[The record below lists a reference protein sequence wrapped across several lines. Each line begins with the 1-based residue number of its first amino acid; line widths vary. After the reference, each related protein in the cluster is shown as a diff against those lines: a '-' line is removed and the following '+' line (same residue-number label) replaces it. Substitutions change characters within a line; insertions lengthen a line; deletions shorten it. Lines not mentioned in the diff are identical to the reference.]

1 MYYIIMSLAV
11 LPNEIDYKKTLPSL
25 PDGITCTQVVVV
37 PSSGQSFG
45 PQQLITFDLPAM
57 GSLSPSSM
65 YLRYAYEIENATVSS
80 TVKSEIKGTPFYS
93 FFEKNEV
100 TMGSTIVET
109 LSNYGP
115 TNHMITN
122 LTLSGSQKESSVSY
136 GYSPLALIGSVPNGR
151 VCANNEK
158 ETLAGPF
165 NCILSACERHVPLSL
180 MPLTRI
186 QLTTSSI
193 SSMFTTN
200 SPPTNY
206 KLTNVELVY
215 DMITYPSDVT
225 SQIMQN
231 GPFFIKSQG
240 LTNTGQTLPSGV
252 SGSLELSF
260 NQRFLSVKSLFTM
273 FTGTGTHSLN
283 TIYDSFDPTSSSGD
297 FQYIISTVLYPSRSI
312 SMRNKKGLL
321 MDLKHAIGGIHS
333 QDTNNFSI
341 TKDEFEKQGDDDT
354 TVEDSA
360 KFYPSVN
367 TEKISSNKTLLSGVS
382 TNGLPIGLR
391 INTSTPTPVAYTVN
405 LITLYDIL
413 IEIDPMNR
421 TVDVKK

>member
-1 MYYIIMSLAV
+1 MSLAV

-45 PQQLITFDLPAM
+45 PNQLITFDLPSV
-57 GSLSPSSM
+57 GSMSPPSV
-65 YLRYAYEIENATVSS
+65 YLRYKYEIENATVNAD
-80 TVKSEIKGTPFYS
+80 VKSEIKGTPFYS
-93 FFEKNEV
+93 FFEKNE
-100 TMGSTIVET
+100 TTIGSTIAET

-115 TNHMITN
+115 TNHTITN
-122 LTLSGSQKESSVSY
+122 LTMSGSQKESSVSY
-136 GYSPLALIGSVPNGR
+136 GYSPLTDSGTVPNGR
-151 VCANNEK
+151 TCVNNETD
-158 ETLAGPF
+158 TLAGPF
-165 NCILSACERHVPLSL
+165 RFILSSCERHVPLSL
-180 MPLTRI
+180 MPLVRV

-193 SSMFTTN
+193 SSMFTTVN
-200 SPPTNY
+200 PPANY

-215 DMITYPSDVT
+215 DMITYPADVT
-225 SQIMQN
+225 NQIMQN

-252 SGSLELSF
+252 SGSIELSF

-273 FTGTGTHSLN
+273 FTGTAATSLN
-283 TIYDSFDPTSSSGD
+283 TIYDSYDPTSSTGD
-297 FQYIISTVLYPSRSI
+297 FQYTISTVLYPSRSI
-312 SMRNKKGLL
+312 SMRNKKGVL

-341 TKDEFEKQGDDDT
+341 TKEEFEKQGNDT
-354 TVEDSA
+354 TTALKSA
-360 KFYPSVN
+360 KFILGVN
-367 TEKISSNKTLLSGVS
+367 TEKISSNNTLLSGVS

-391 INTSTPTPVAYTVN
+391 INTSTATPVAYTVN